1 MANQNDSFIDEV
13 TDDLRRD
20 RLFSAMRRY
29 GWIVVLLILGIIGGT
44 IWWEMSQRQHE
55 SKSQLFGDAVLQ
67 AEKAEDPAAAL
78 AAIDIEGSTGRAA
91 ITGLLAGGAL
101 VDKGERQ
108 KAAEE
113 QTALAATIGTSDP
126 ILHDLALLKAVIAA
140 GPDMDPAERD
150 KTLTDLSQPGRPFEL
165 LALEQ
170 KAIALIDADRE
181 DDAVTLIRQ
190 IQQKDGLS
198 EGLRGRLAELM
209 ITLGAE
215 PTPEAS
221 NPTMPAAPAN

>member
-29 GWIVVLLILGIIGGT
+29 GWIVLLLILGIIGGT
-44 IWWEMSQRQHE
+44 IWWEISRSQNE
-55 SKSQLFGDAVLQ
+55 SRSQMFGDAVLA
-67 AEKAEDPAAAL
+67 AEKDADPATAL
-78 AAIDIEGSTGRAA
+78 AAVDTDGAIGRTALVGML
-91 ITGLLAGGAL
+91 TGGAL
-101 VDKGERQ
+101 VDKGERM

-113 QTALAATIGTSDP
+113 QLALAKTIGTSDP
-126 ILHDLALLKAVIAA
+126 VLHDLALLKAVIAA
-140 GPDMDPAERD
+140 GSGMDPATRD
-150 KTLTDLSQPGRPFEL
+150 ATLTELSQPGRPFEL

-170 KAIALIDADRE
+170 KAVALIDADRN

-221 NPTMPAAPAN
+221 NPTRSGAPVN